1 MRIIDRCPSEGIKW
15 PSRSWDESSMLGGNT
30 VCLDQGKK
38 GERESWGGGQET
50 SFTGKQDQEA
60 QPKPNAEYDLVCV
73 CVCMCMS
80 RERGL
85 ISVTYLSTPQLS
97 ERDGKSVCVCVCIYT
112 YIHAIILYII
122 NFLPYDPVIPLQNIH
137 LEKMKIII

>member
-1 MRIIDRCPSEGIKW
+1 
-15 PSRSWDESSMLGGNT
+15 MLGGNT

-80 RERGL
+80 RERGCHP
-85 ISVTYLSTPQLS
+85 SDVNV
-97 ERDGKSVCVCVCIYT
+97 K
-112 YIHAIILYII
+112 
-122 NFLPYDPVIPLQNIH
+122 PLNVWNTVKNQ
-137 LEKMKIII
+137 